1 MVEYRLTK
9 RAEKDLTKIAIY
21 TLQNFGLRQAQLY
34 RDGLFKTFDTIAE
47 FPLIGSDQ
55 GHIKLMVRRFV
66 YESHSIYYR
75 LSDNGIVILR
85 LLGPGEDPIRHLT

>member
-1 MVEYRLTK
+1 MANCRFTK
-9 RAEKDLTKIAIY
+9 RAEQDLNNIAIY
-21 TLQNFGLRQAQLY
+21 TIQNFGLRQAQLY
-34 RDGLFKTFDTIAE
+34 RDGLLKTLDTISE

-55 GHIKLMVRRFV
+55 GHIKSKVRRFV

-75 LSDNGIVILR
+75 LNENGIVILR

>member
-1 MVEYRLTK
+1 MANYRLTK
-9 RAEKDLTKIAIY
+9 RAEKDLGNIAVY
-21 TLQNFGLRQAQLY
+21 TFQNFGLRQAELY
-34 RDGLFKTFDTIAE
+34 RDGLLKTLDTIAE

-55 GHIKLMVRRFV
+55 GHIKPNVRRFV

-75 LSDNGIVILR
+75 VNENGVVILR